1 MSYLVLARKWR
12 PQLFADLIGQEHVS
26 RTLANAITS
35 GRVHHAFL
43 FTGARGVGKTSAA
56 RILAKALN
64 CEQDNAV
71 EPCNVCRSCTE
82 ITDGHSVDV
91 FEIDGASNNGVDDV
105 RELRE
110 TLRYMPSQ
118 SRYKVFII
126 DEVHMLSINAF
137 NALLKTL
144 EEPPEHVK
152 FIFATTEPHK
162 IPVTILS
169 RCQRFDFRKIPAP
182 KVVAQLRRIV
192 DAEKI
197 DISDRSLALIAQRG
211 GGSMRDCLSTLDQVV
226 AFCSENVSDDDVQGL
241 LGMVDQRLLFDAL
254 EGCMQQN
261 CSMVLEVIRR
271 VDDLGHSFRQFSQE
285 LVETVRLVIL
295 CELVVDPQEEL
306 GLFGDELQALRHL
319 ASLACQ
325 DDWQRLL
332 SLLIKTESELAG
344 SVYPKLLVEMSLIRA
359 ASLPPSRDIS
369 ELIQKIEGLEGAS
382 SCQSLPRRSPVV
394 QRVAPVSAPPV
405 AAVSVPPEA
414 PAAQV
419 VAEPV
424 SPAIVPVQ
432 AVEVVSDV
440 AASVAPQVLAQPPLQ
455 STAAAVVQQP
465 SAVVEEE
472 ASYSPA
478 PPTAVVAGVAPS
490 EARGWMEF
498 VQFVK
503 VERPRIGSLLEHG
516 SLLSLELPLLRV
528 GVTAGS
534 FLMQQLADAETKERL
549 AVVAQQ
555 FFGQD
560 VEVVIEPLSQ
570 KKGAPLSLVA
580 EEEKKESDRGRRL
593 REDALAHPLVK
604 KAVDVFSGE
613 IQSIKPIDK
622 GFV

>member
-12 PQLFADLIGQEHVS
+12 PQLFVDLIGQEHVS

-71 EPCNVCRSCTE
+71 EPCNACRSCTE

-110 TLRYMPSQ
+110 TLRYMPAQ
-118 SRYKVFII
+118 SRYKIFII

-144 EEPPEHVK
+144 EEPPGHVK

-197 DISDRSLALIAQRG
+197 EISDRSLALIAQRG

-295 CELVVDPQEEL
+295 CELVADPQEEL

-319 ASLACQ
+319 AGLACQ
-325 DDWQRLL
+325 EDWQRLL

-359 ASLPPSRDIS
+359 ASLPPSREIS

-382 SCQSLPRRSPVV
+382 SSQSFPRRSPVV
-394 QRVAPVSAPPV
+394 QRMAPVSAPAAAPVSVAPV
-405 AAVSVPPEA
+405 APVA
-414 PAAQV
+414 PA
-419 VAEPV
+419 VAESVQPII
-424 SPAIVPVQ
+424 APVQ
-432 AVEVVSDV
+432 AVEVGFEVASSDSAQILPTPSQSS
-440 AASVAPQVLAQPPLQ
+440 AATVI
-455 STAAAVVQQP
+455 QQP
-465 SAVVEEE
+465 SVVVEAE
-472 ASYSPA
+472 ASYSSNS
-478 PPTAVVAGVAPS
+478 PTAVVAGVAPS

-534 FLMQQLADAETKERL
+534 FLMQQLGDAETKERL

-560 VEVVIEPLSQ
+560 VQVVIEPLSRQ
-570 KKGAPLSLVA
+570 KEAPLSLVA
-580 EEEKKESDRGRRL
+580 EEERKESDRGRRL
-593 REDALAHPLVK
+593 REDALAHPLVQ

-613 IQSIKPIDK
+613 IESIKSIDK

>member
-26 RTLANAITS
+26 RTLANAILS

-64 CEQDNAV
+64 CEQDSAI

-82 ITDGHSVDV
+82 ITEGQSVDV

-261 CSMVLEVIRR
+261 CSMVLEVVRR
-271 VDDLGHSFRQFSQE
+271 VDDLGHSFRQFAQE
-285 LVETVRLVIL
+285 LVEAVRLVVL

-306 GLFGDELQALRHL
+306 GLFGDELQALKHL

-359 ASLPPSRDIS
+359 ASLPPSREIS
-369 ELIQKIEGLEGAS
+369 ELIQKIEALEGGSAS
-382 SCQSLPRRSPVV
+382 QSLPRRVAVAPQTTNHAPAVSSASSSVELSTASPVV
-394 QRVAPVSAPPV
+394 AQVNESPEPV
-405 AAVSVPPEA
+405 AAAA
-414 PAAQV
+414 P
-419 VAEPV
+419 
-424 SPAIVPVQ
+424 IT
-432 AVEVVSDV
+432 
-440 AASVAPQVLAQPPLQ
+440 APQVDVVEAPQPP
-455 STAAAVVQQP
+455 TVI
-465 SAVVEEE
+465 EEE
-472 ASYSPA
+472 AGYSAA
-478 PPTAVVAGVAPS
+478 PNVEVPGVAPS
-490 EARGWMEF
+490 QARGWLEF

-503 VERPRIGSLLEHG
+503 AERPRIGSLLEHG
-516 SLLSLELPLLRV
+516 SLLALELPLLRV
-528 GVTAGS
+528 GFASGS
-534 FLMQQLADAETKERL
+534 FLMQQLGDAETKERL
-549 AVVAQQ
+549 DGVAQQ

-560 VEVVIEPLSQ
+560 VKVVIEALSRQ
-570 KKGAPLSLVA
+570 KEAPLSLVA
-580 EEEKKESDRGRRL
+580 AEEKKESDRGRRL

-604 KAVDVFSGE
+604 KAVEVFSGE
-613 IQSIKPIDK
+613 IESVRPIDK